1 MVSGRGVVFAPSPS
15 CPHCQCPRRFDFL
28 VCNYDDTVCHNPICP
43 RHMHDQAEQGL
54 LSDDGVLGDVFWAE
68 AHAVRTQ
75 CTEMSSLSVSVMGT
89 VVAIEPRI
97 QTALPRNSS
106 DASINTAAACPP
118 AAAASASASASTG
131 CIARPPAAASACS
144 ATKGASHAA
153 KTGPARGIGR
163 KPVAVHYT
171 TSKAK
176 SKNKAKR
183 VATERKTG
191 KQGAVKGAPTP
202 LPPAM
207 HLAAAATERTKG
219 KQGAIKGAPTPRP
232 PVIHLTAAADL
243 RARLGTPPK
252 ARLFAPTMP
261 PTAPAARTSGTANWP
276 VGKFTIRPDG
286 RDVGK
291 TSDLAPPD
299 APRLLHV
306 RDSPIPAVM
315 RTGRE
320 WPRLAPGGTALL
332 PCNHSCISTGLL
344 WGGGRG

>member
-1 MVSGRGVVFAPSPS
+1 
-15 CPHCQCPRRFDFL
+15 
-28 VCNYDDTVCHNPICP
+28 
-43 RHMHDQAEQGL
+43 
-54 LSDDGVLGDVFWAE
+54 
-68 AHAVRTQ
+68 
-75 CTEMSSLSVSVMGT
+75 
-89 VVAIEPRI
+89 
-97 QTALPRNSS
+97 
-106 DASINTAAACPP
+106 
-118 AAAASASASASTG
+118 
-131 CIARPPAAASACS
+131 
-144 ATKGASHAA
+144 
-153 KTGPARGIGR
+153 
-163 KPVAVHYT
+163 
-171 TSKAK
+171 
-176 SKNKAKR
+176 

-219 KQGAIKGAPTPRP
+219 KQGAVKGAPTPRP